1 MATTPRH
8 KEHTMRTRSLIA
20 GLVAGLTLSTAAVAG
35 IAEPAHAAAKPKLD
49 QYGHGTWTTDGA
61 GATLAGESVGNPFGG
76 DLTGWIGPD
85 DGTDPAWGGCEP
97 GSGELTT
104 TSADGKS
111 LSVRLWG
118 SICTAVAPAGRLT
131 FKGWYTVVH
140 FDGKG
145 NRVADGVGAADAQTF
160 ADGTS
165 QWSTWGDLY

>member
-1 MATTPRH
+1 
-8 KEHTMRTRSLIA
+8 MRTRSLIA
-20 GLVAGLTLSTAAVAG
+20 SLSLATAALAG

-49 QYGHGTWTTDGA
+49 LFGHGTWATDGA
-61 GATLAGESVGNPFGG
+61 GATVTGDSSGNPFAGVT
-76 DLTGWIGPD
+76 TGWVAPD
-85 DGTDPAWGGCEP
+85 DGTNPPWGGCEP

-104 TSADGKS
+104 VSADGKT
-111 LSVRLWG
+111 VTVELWG

-145 NRVADGVGAADAQTF
+145 NRVADGVGAADLQTF